1 MSFRTVVISNQSK
14 LNYKNRFLVVKQDN
28 DEKYI
33 HLSEIDT
40 IIVDSIAVS
49 ISSYLLKEL
58 SDSKINI
65 IFCDEKHNP
74 FGELSSYYSSHNTSK
89 KIQKQI
95 NWSKENKDLIWQSI
109 IKNKIINQA
118 LMLHKIKSDKY
129 ELLLSYI
136 EDVLASDK
144 TNREGHAAKVY
155 FNELFGK
162 DFVRNDSDNI
172 NAALNYG
179 YAILLSTI
187 NKEVISNGYLTQI
200 GIHHKNEFNEFNLSC
215 DLMEPF
221 RIIIDNFVYFNQD
234 RELNTQYKL
243 DIINIFNNRYNYENK
258 NYVLKDIIKMYVKNT
273 LESIEK
279 PENYKELK
287 QKAEKRHKNY
297 PSLCRDYIYGQPWF
311 QKSWMCDSGISGMM
325 EMLDSLYDKL
335 LNVSASEKLNMESI
349 VFLLNYL
356 DVNARSYDHIFLKM
370 KKRLLLGLIL
380 LKKRRKLIFTRVVLL
395 LRI

>member
-1 MSFRTVVISNQSK
+1 MSFRTIVIANQSK
-14 LNYKNRFLVVKQDN
+14 LSYKNRFLVVKQNN

-58 SDSKINI
+58 SDNKINI

-74 FGELSSYYSSHNTSK
+74 FGELLSYYSSHNTSK

-95 NWSKENKDLIWQSI
+95 NWLKENKDKIWQNI

-118 LMLHKIKSDKY
+118 LMLHKINSNKY

-136 EDVLASDK
+136 EEVLSADK

-162 DFVRNDSDNI
+162 DFVRNESDNI

-187 NKEVISNGYLTQI
+187 NKEIISNGYLTQL

-221 RIIIDNFVYFNQD
+221 RIVIDNFVYYNQEK
-234 RELNTQYKL
+234 ELNTEFKL
-243 DIINIFNNRYNYENK
+243 DIVNIFNDRYTYENK
-258 NYVLKDIIKMYVKNT
+258 KYTLKDIIKLYVKNT
-273 LESIEK
+273 LESLDDPNK
-279 PENYKELK
+279 YKEF
-287 QKAEKRHKNY
+287 
-297 PSLCRDYIYGQPWF
+297 SIYEG
-311 QKSWMCDSGISGMM
+311 
-325 EMLDSLYDKL
+325 
-335 LNVSASEKLNMESI
+335 
-349 VFLLNYL
+349 
-356 DVNARSYDHIFLKM
+356 
-370 KKRLLLGLIL
+370 
-380 LKKRRKLIFTRVVLL
+380 
-395 LRI
+395 

>member
-14 LNYKNRFLVVKQDN
+14 LSYKNRFLVVKQDN
-28 DEKYI
+28 DEKYV

-40 IIVDSIAVS
+40 IIVDSTAVS
-49 ISSYLLKEL
+49 ISTYLLKEL

-95 NWSKENKDLIWQSI
+95 NWLKENKDKMWQNI

-118 LMLHKIKSDKY
+118 LMMKKINSNKY
-129 ELLLSYI
+129 ELLLTYI
-136 EDVLASDK
+136 EDVLSADK

-162 DFVRNDSDNI
+162 DFVRNESDNI

-187 NKEVISNGYLTQI
+187 NKEVISNGYLTQM

-221 RIIIDNFVYFNQD
+221 RIVIENFVYYNQEK
-234 RELNTQYKL
+234 ELNTEFKL
-243 DIINIFNNRYNYENK
+243 DIVNIFNSRYTYENK
-258 NYVLKDIIKMYVKNT
+258 KYTLKDIIKLYVKNT
-273 LESIEK
+273 LEALDEPDK
-279 PENYKELK
+279 YKEF
-287 QKAEKRHKNY
+287 
-297 PSLCRDYIYGQPWF
+297 SIYEG
-311 QKSWMCDSGISGMM
+311 
-325 EMLDSLYDKL
+325 
-335 LNVSASEKLNMESI
+335 
-349 VFLLNYL
+349 
-356 DVNARSYDHIFLKM
+356 
-370 KKRLLLGLIL
+370 
-380 LKKRRKLIFTRVVLL
+380 
-395 LRI
+395 